1 MGRRGAAAGAG
12 AGLLG
17 GGAAPERQ
25 SGSRLH
31 LLTSVSSDEVRYVN
45 PFAAGKWR
53 AGSGPRHFGAGDT
66 AQGAEAGG
74 GAEPQRRAGGGGLRG
89 PRQAA
94 FPRRLPPLPS
104 RPPSAS
110 GCRLPEPGA
119 GRPASRRP
127 VILQNLVQVGKVF
140 PEKPCCQ

>member
-53 AGSGPRHFGAGDT
+53 AGFGPRHFGAGDT

-74 GAEPQRRAGGGGLRG
+74 GVEPRRRAGGGGVPG
-89 PRQAA
+89 PAA
-94 FPRRLPPLPS
+94 GGFPAAPPAPGQPAPLSQRL
-104 RPPSAS
+104 
-110 GCRLPEPGA
+110 PGA
-119 GRPASRRP
+119 GAWGGPAR
-127 VILQNLVQVGKVF
+127 F
-140 PEKPCCQ
+140 